1 MNPKPSPL
9 ARAVWL
15 VPALVCLL
23 VHWRG
28 ITSWYQSDDFVWLGI
43 GQNVHGLHDFLRA
56 VFVPGS
62 AGHIRPWSERLI
74 FMLSFGM
81 FGLDALPFHLFV
93 FAVEC
98 ANLALV
104 TWIGIRLTGGRIAG
118 VLAATLWA
126 VSAVTADPLAWASA
140 NEQVGVAFCMLL
152 AFYFLL
158 RYIETGES
166 RYNLYQWIAFLA
178 GFAVLE
184 INIVYP
190 AIAAVYAYLF
200 ARRYLARVLP
210 LFAASAAYL
219 ALHALAAPTGHDPA
233 YVLHFTGSMF
243 RTFAKYWAWSV
254 GPVGFWAPVPLPH
267 WLIPAAIAIVSLGLL
282 AFAAARG
289 RLAIFFL
296 AWFAIAIAPVL
307 PLRDHVEQ
315 YYAFVPA
322 IGLCWLGGWAI
333 VECWQSGSPRR
344 AAAVAL
350 AAIYVAIMLPRTVA
364 SSDYHYRFSQRV
376 RKVVE
381 GVARAR
387 ELHPS
392 QAILLDGVDTQ
403 LFYNAILERPFRLLD
418 IDRVYLT
425 PQSESR
431 IELHPILGDIGEFVL
446 PVDEIAKALDDEQLV
461 VYDVRG
467 PLLRNMTTAYASQPR
482 NLGAP
487 HRVDV
492 ASPLAQSQ
500 LGPEWYAADG
510 NHRWM
515 PKRATVRIAGP
526 TAPGQKLYLR
536 GYYPAEQLRAG
547 PITVAI
553 TANGSPLPPATIASG
568 GDFELAFPLPD
579 SLAGQSAIEVV
590 VEVNRTFR
598 AGGDIRDLGLAFGE
612 FEVR

>member
-1 MNPKPSPL
+1 MTARPSPL
-9 ARAVWL
+9 ARAAWL
-15 VPALVCLL
+15 VPALICLL

-28 ITSWYQSDDFVWLGI
+28 LTSWYQSDDFVWLGI
-43 GQNVHGLHDFLRA
+43 GQHVHGLHDFLSA

-104 TWIGIRLTGGRIAG
+104 AWIGIRLSGRRAAG
-118 VLAATLWA
+118 VLSASLWA
-126 VSAVTADPLAWASA
+126 ISAVTADPLAWASA

-158 RYIETGES
+158 RYIETGER
-166 RYNLYQWIAFLA
+166 RYNLYQWIAFLS

-184 INIVYP
+184 IDIVYP
-190 AIAAVYAYLF
+190 ALAAVYAYLF
-200 ARRYLARVLP
+200 ARRYLTRVLP
-210 LFAASAAYL
+210 MFLASAAYL
-219 ALHALAAPTGHDPA
+219 ALHALAAPMGHDPVYA
-233 YVLHFTGSMF
+233 LHFTGSMF
-243 RTFAKYWAWSV
+243 RTLAKYWAWSV
-254 GPVGFWAPVPLPH
+254 GPVGFWAPLPVPS

-289 RLAIFFL
+289 RLAVFFI
-296 AWFAIAIAPVL
+296 AWFAFSIAPVL

-322 IGLCWLGGWAI
+322 IGLCWLGGWAL
-333 VECWQSGSPRR
+333 VECWQAGALRR
-344 AAAVAL
+344 AAAITF
-350 AAIYVAIMLPRTVA
+350 AAIYVATMLPRTVA

-376 RKVVE
+376 RNVVE
-381 GVARAR
+381 GVARAH
-387 ELHPS
+387 ELHPG
-392 QAILLDGVDTQ
+392 QTILLDGVDTQ
-403 LFYNAILERPFRLLD
+403 LFYNAILDRPFRLLD

-431 IELHPILGDIGEFVL
+431 IESHPILGDIGEFVL
-446 PVDEIAKALDDEQLV
+446 PADEIAKALDDDQIV

-467 PLLRNMTTAYASQPR
+467 PFLRNITTAYASQPR
-482 NLGAP
+482 DLGAP
-487 HRVDV
+487 HRVDIGS
-492 ASPLAQSQ
+492 ALAQSL
-500 LGPEWYAADG
+500 LGPEWYPLEG

-515 PKRATVRIAGP
+515 PKRATLRIAGP

-536 GYYPAEQLRAG
+536 GYCPPEQLRAG
-547 PITVAI
+547 PITVTIA
-553 TANGSPLPPATIASG
+553 ANGSPLPPATITSG

-579 SLAGQSAIEVV
+579 SLVGQSAFEVA
-590 VEVNRTFR
+590 VEVSRTFR
-598 AGGDIRDLGLAFGE
+598 AGGDIRDLGLSFGE